1 METPKG
7 QCDHPPGPE
16 ETHERILQAAEN
28 LFSTKGFEATSVR
41 DITTEANCN
50 VASVNY
56 HFGGN

>member
-1 METPKG
+1 MQTITG
-7 QCDHPPGPE
+7 HCDHLSDRE

-41 DITTEANCN
+41 DITTEASCN

-56 HFGGN
+56 HFGGK